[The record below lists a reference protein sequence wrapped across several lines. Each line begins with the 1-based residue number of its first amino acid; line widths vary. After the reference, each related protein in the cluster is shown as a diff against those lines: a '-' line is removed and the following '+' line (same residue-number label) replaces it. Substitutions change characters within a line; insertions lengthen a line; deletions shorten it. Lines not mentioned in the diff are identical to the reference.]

1 MLPVKILD
9 MSGATYL
16 TVDRCLSELAQI
28 KYKNQTRCGGLVQ
41 SSNQR
46 HMDDIRSSTNIPF
59 HTLTPL
65 VWNRVGLQ
73 SQPLF
78 SAKEYCVKRE

>member
-16 TVDRCLSELAQI
+16 LVDRCFSELAQI
-28 KYKNQTRCGGLVQ
+28 KYKNPTRCGGLVQ

-46 HMDDIRSSTNIPF
+46 HMDDIRSSTNIFFDILILYLYIFVISIP
-59 HTLTPL
+59 
-65 VWNRVGLQ
+65 RVG
-73 SQPLF
+73 
-78 SAKEYCVKRE
+78 K